1 MSRILRHISAKD
13 LKRTHQKKLSEQK
26 KLIAQK
32 LKEWQEAEKE
42 RRQIEEAARPYKS
55 NWREEL
61 NEGMTTQDMSYIS
74 TLAGEGD
81 TALDAAIGW
90 SGTGGSSSGSTLV
103 VNAGGIQLSG
113 GGSFQQ
119 ATITAKEMDVTK
131 FDTARVTVTK
141 TFDAG
146 DETDIRIFSNYFS
159 NPNQFFLNAF
169 FDDNYYPLSGG
180 TGVREFAVGMN
191 THADKFKFQVRSAK
205 RKAFDSESGLHVD
218 APTSR
223 YTVKIELLR
232 KNPMTV
238 FVPLDSP
245 EASSFVRD
253 GDFDR
258 LTPAQKKK
266 KLEEQLAA
274 SKEYLDKMFGEG
286 MPGTAT
292 QIADIQPQQSFMDIA
307 LDTIPYEEP
316 SPGPGGYKPPGSY
329 DPNKFYDLKT
339 DPSQLPSPNLP
350 DTGPGRSSA
359 PNKDTQVARIN
370 DQPGDSP
377 AQIKW
382 PRNYFPNKKAPPGP
396 GYKPPV
402 KKAKKQTTMVAH
414 HEPQGKVL
422 SEKKRLKSPKDL
434 VDKIPGYYDGKPSP
448 LGFPVEEP
456 PKMKN
461 GYHPDLVDGKKVAK
475 RYNRLDPISAKAM
488 PPTGNPHIDKKVR
501 AAAKKSK

>member
-1 MSRILRHISAKD
+1 MHFRSQLCPGGHLEGFEACLQRRPALRTRAKNSFVFQR
-13 LKRTHQKKLSEQK
+13 RTP
-26 KLIAQK
+26 I
-32 LKEWQEAEKE
+32 
-42 RRQIEEAARPYKS
+42 
-55 NWREEL
+55 
-61 NEGMTTQDMSYIS
+61 
-74 TLAGEGD
+74 
-81 TALDAAIGW
+81 
-90 SGTGGSSSGSTLV
+90 
-103 VNAGGIQLSG
+103 
-113 GGSFQQ
+113 
-119 ATITAKEMDVTK
+119 
-131 FDTARVTVTK
+131 
-141 TFDAG
+141 
-146 DETDIRIFSNYFS
+146 
-159 NPNQFFLNAF
+159 
-169 FDDNYYPLSGG
+169 
-180 TGVREFAVGMN
+180 
-191 THADKFKFQVRSAK
+191 
-205 RKAFDSESGLHVD
+205 
-218 APTSR
+218 
-223 YTVKIELLR
+223 
-232 KNPMTV
+232 TV
-238 FVPLDSP
+238 FVALDSP